1 MVPGF
6 PHGPNQSNRVLF
18 GHDFA
23 NRLAANRATTSSAVA
38 SGSGNAGGAT
48 GLPFRVITT
57 PSPAIARSIR
67 SES

>member
-6 PHGPNQSNRVLF
+6 PDGPNQSNRVLF
-18 GHDFA
+18 GHDFPNA
-23 NRLAANRATTSSAVA
+23 IGRQPGDRIIG